1 MFCFNTWR
9 PRQNGRS
16 FADDTFKFIF
26 LNENVRISIKNSL
39 KFVPIGPIDN
49 IPEFVHIMVWRR
61 PGEKPLSEP
70 MMVRLPTHLCVTR
83 PQWVKYNFSEKR
95 HARDAM
101 LWVHPSS
108 YLDFNITLIYYW
120 FPLGTIMHCWIS
132 KKETGYRLSTPGIY
146 SCVSLD
152 KSSNDWSMTTEQYD
166 QGPDSI

>member
-1 MFCFNTWR
+1 MQIKCLCHRHYMFCFNTWR

-49 IPEFVHIMVWRR
+49 IPEFVHIMVWRP

-70 MMVRLPTHLCVTR
+70 MMVRLPTHICVTR

-120 FPLGTIMHCWIS
+120 FPARYDNALLNI
-132 KKETGYRLSTPGIY
+132 KEGDW
-146 SCVSLD
+146 VSSFHAWDLL
-152 KSSNDWSMTTEQYD
+152 MCIA
-166 QGPDSI
+166 G